1 MTDKNFDFRAIEDI
15 MGDPVEMEP
24 EEPTKAPAKA
34 ARATRQK
41 RVARQA
47 SKDVVVSFRLDEAVV
62 NRFNDYAFINKVSK
76 KEALQT
82 IITEYLDGR
91 GLDEVDR
98 EILERLRGIHAA
110 DKQQAK
116 EQEG

>member
-1 MTDKNFDFRAIEDI
+1 MTDKNFEFRAIEDY
-15 MGDPVEMEP
+15 MGDPVELEP
-24 EEPTKAPAKA
+24 EEPTEAPAKA

-41 RVARQA
+41 G
-47 SKDVVVSFRLDEAVV
+47 KDVVVSFRLDEDVV
-62 NRFNDYAFINKVSK
+62 NRFNDYAFMNRVSK

-98 EILERLRGIHAA
+98 EILERLKGIHAA

-116 EQEG
+116 E

>member
-1 MTDKNFDFRAIEDI
+1 MTDKNFEFRAIEDY
-15 MGDPVEMEP
+15 MSDPVELEP

-41 RVARQA
+41 G
-47 SKDVVVSFRLDEAVV
+47 KDVVVSFRLDEDVV
-62 NRFNDYAFINKVSK
+62 NRFNDYAFMNKVSK

>member
-15 MGDPVEMEP
+15 MGDPVEIEP
-24 EEPTKAPAKA
+24 EEPTKAPTKA

-41 RVARQA
+41 

-62 NRFNDYAFINKVSK
+62 NRFNDYAFMNKVSK

>member
-1 MTDKNFDFRAIEDI
+1 MTDKNFEFRAIEDY
-15 MGDPVEMEP
+15 MGDPVELEP

-41 RVARQA
+41 

-62 NRFNDYAFINKVSK
+62 NRFNDYAFMNRVSK

-82 IITEYLDGR
+82 IITEYLDGH

-98 EILERLRGIHAA
+98 EILERLKGIHAA
-110 DKQQAK
+110 DKQQAE

>member
-1 MTDKNFDFRAIEDI
+1 MTNKNFEFRAIEDYI
-15 MGDPVEMEP
+15 GDPVELDP

-34 ARATRQK
+34 ARVTRQK
-41 RVARQA
+41 G
-47 SKDVVVSFRLDEAVV
+47 KDVVVSFRLDEAVV
-62 NRFNDYAFINKVSK
+62 NRFNDYAFMNRVSK

-91 GLDEVDR
+91 GLDEIDR

-110 DKQQAK
+110 DKQQEE

>member
-1 MTDKNFDFRAIEDI
+1 MTDKNFEFRAIEDY
-15 MGDPVEMEP
+15 MGDPVELEP
-24 EEPTKAPAKA
+24 EEPTKTPAKA

-41 RVARQA
+41 

-62 NRFNDYAFINKVSK
+62 NRFNDYAFMNRVSK

-91 GLDEVDR
+91 GLDEVGR
-98 EILERLRGIHAA
+98 EILERLKGIHAA
-110 DKQQAK
+110 DKQQAE

>member
-1 MTDKNFDFRAIEDI
+1 MTDKNFEFRAIEDY
-15 MGDPVEMEP
+15 MGDPVELEP
-24 EEPTKAPAKA
+24 EEPTKTPAKA

-41 RVARQA
+41 

-62 NRFNDYAFINKVSK
+62 NRFNDYAFMNRVSK

-98 EILERLRGIHAA
+98 EILERLKGIHAA
-110 DKQQAK
+110 DKQQTE

>member
-1 MTDKNFDFRAIEDI
+1 MTDKNFEFRAIEDY
-15 MGDPVEMEP
+15 MGDPVELEP
-24 EEPTKAPAKA
+24 EEPTEAPAKA

-41 RVARQA
+41 

-62 NRFNDYAFINKVSK
+62 NRFNDYAFMNRVSK

-82 IITEYLDGR
+82 IICEYLDGR